1 MQVEKVVPCTAV
13 NRDVLLLLEVGS
25 SVLESVAAPFL
36 LAS

>member
-13 NRDVLLLLEVGS
+13 NRDVLLEIGS
-25 SVLESVAAPFL
+25 TVLKSVAAPFL